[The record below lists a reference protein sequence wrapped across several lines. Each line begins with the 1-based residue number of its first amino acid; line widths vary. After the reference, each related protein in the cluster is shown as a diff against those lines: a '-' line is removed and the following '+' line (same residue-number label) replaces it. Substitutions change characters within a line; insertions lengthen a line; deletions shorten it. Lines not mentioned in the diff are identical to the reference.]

1 MHRFSEIVLTSP
13 CAFKIDLTDGYA
25 RETARRQR
33 AFGKR
38 TVGRLLRLPNI
49 PEYSEVQGN
58 LDAVSGSQSSPQV
71 SPFTAVPAVPDHE
84 TARRPVELGWVK
96 GPVSSFGVS
105 LYR

>member
-1 MHRFSEIVLTSP
+1 MHRFSEIVPTSP

-49 PEYSEVQGN
+49 PEYSELQGN
-58 LDAVSGSQSSPQV
+58 LDARYQVANPSLRYLLSQQSQPSPIMKR
-71 SPFTAVPAVPDHE
+71 PA
-84 TARRPVELGWVK
+84 ALWNWAG
-96 GPVSSFGVS
+96 
-105 LYR
+105 